1 MELLPPAG
9 SAATLLAGGAAA
21 VACCA
26 LARRQP
32 ASSHPSSGESPAQ
45 PWLGMG
51 RLDMRGKRVC
61 APSPSAHRPP
71 NPYPLTGTGG
81 AHRLIRVDFNV
92 PMKDG
97 AITSTQRIV
106 AALPTIRAAKA
117 AGARAVV
124 LMSHL

>member
-1 MELLPPAG
+1 MSLPTIGELDLNG
-9 SAATLLAGGAAA
+9 DDVVL
-21 VACCA
+21 
-26 LARRQP
+26 
-32 ASSHPSSGESPAQ
+32 
-45 PWLGMG
+45 
-51 RLDMRGKRVC
+51 
-61 APSPSAHRPP
+61 
-71 NPYPLTGTGG
+71 
-81 AHRLIRVDFNV
+81 RVDFNV